1 PTVAEDDRHLD
12 HLEAGADRA
21 VGHLDLEGVAA
32 GLNRI
37 EVDRLQHLAAEALE
51 AAGHVG
57 DVDAED
63 QLRVGAA
70 AAADRLAQR
79 PPVAD
84 AAAGHVARAEHDV
97 GLPRRRQQPR
107 QVGGI
112 VGEVRVHLQDQ
123 PGTLGQGAAEAGDVG
138 GPEPFLDLAMQDA
151 DVAVALGE
159 ALGDRAGPV
168 RGAVVD
174 DQHPGRGR
182 KLRPR
187 GFDQGLDVLG
197 LVIGGE
203 DQPGGSGVGGRHRRR
218 CYSAAERATKD
229 GRPRVDNLKPMT
241 NAEIAAALE
250 ELGVLYELDGAVRYR
265 VLAYGTAANAIRESP
280 VSVAELAAKGKA
292 TDVPGVGKTLAE
304 KIDAL
309 LGTGEIP
316 AAVKLK
322 AKFPPTLIEVT
333 RVPGLGAKTAKLL
346 FDELGIASMEDL
358 KKAAEGERIREVKGL
373 GPKAEENVLASLER
387 LGEPGEGPG
396 RLLLSKVLPIAEE
409 LATALREHPAA
420 NRVEL
425 AGSARRWAETCKDID
440 IIATAEEPTA
450 LAEALVANPLIA
462 AAGTPGPNGVR
473 AQTHN
478 GVSVDLRIVAPAA
491 FGNLLQHFTGS
502 KAHNVQLRE
511 EAVGRGLSVS
521 EHGITDTESGKV
533 DLCVSEAKV
542 YERLGYAYI
551 EPELREGRGELKA
564 AREGKL
570 PDLIEVGDIKGD
582 LHSHT
587 TLSDGRN
594 TLAEM
599 AEAGRERGYAY
610 MAITDHSASHGF
622 GDHVTPDRLWER
634 IEEVRAWNKGK
645 KGFRLLAGSEINI
658 GLDGS
663 LDYPDDLV
671 E

>member
-1 PTVAEDDRHLD
+1 
-12 HLEAGADRA
+12 
-21 VGHLDLEGVAA
+21 
-32 GLNRI
+32 
-37 EVDRLQHLAAEALE
+37 
-51 AAGHVG
+51 
-57 DVDAED
+57 
-63 QLRVGAA
+63 
-70 AAADRLAQR
+70 
-79 PPVAD
+79 
-84 AAAGHVARAEHDV
+84 
-97 GLPRRRQQPR
+97 
-107 QVGGI
+107 
-112 VGEVRVHLQDQ
+112 
-123 PGTLGQGAAEAGDVG
+123 
-138 GPEPFLDLAMQDA
+138 
-151 DVAVALGE
+151 
-159 ALGDRAGPV
+159 
-168 RGAVVD
+168 
-174 DQHPGRGR
+174 
-182 KLRPR
+182 
-187 GFDQGLDVLG
+187 
-197 LVIGGE
+197 
-203 DQPGGSGVGGRHRRR
+203 
-218 CYSAAERATKD
+218 
-229 GRPRVDNLKPMT
+229 MT

-250 ELGVLYELDGAVRYR
+250 ELGVLYELDGAVKYR
-265 VLAYGTAANAIRESP
+265 VLAYSTAANAIRESP
-280 VSVAELAAKGKA
+280 VSVTELAAKGKA
-292 TDVPGVGKTLAE
+292 TDIPGVGKTLAE

-309 LGTGEIP
+309 LATGEIP

-322 AKFPPTLIEVT
+322 AKFPTTLIEVT

-358 KKAAEGERIREVKGL
+358 KKAAEGEKIREVKGL

-396 RLLLSKVLPIAEE
+396 RLLLSKVRPIAEE
-409 LATALREHPAA
+409 LAVALREHPAA
-420 NRVEL
+420 NRVEV

-450 LAEALVANPLIA
+450 LAEAMIANPLIA

-502 KAHNVQLRE
+502 KTHNVQLRE

-521 EHGITDTESGKV
+521 EHGITDTESGKTE
-533 DLCVSEAKV
+533 LCVSEAEV

-594 TLAEM
+594 TLEEM
-599 AEAGRERGYAY
+599 AEAGRDRGYAY

-622 GDHVTPDRLWER
+622 GDHVTPDRLWKR
-634 IEEVRAWNKGK
+634 IEEIRAWNKGK

-671 E
+671 EALDWVVASVHTSFSISPKEMTERVMEAIENPQINCIGHLTGRLIGRREPYGIDVEAVAEAAARTGTMIEINANPNRRDLSDRHARLAVDAGVTIVINTDAHGVDTLDNIAYGVATARRAWLTKADVANTRGWREFKKLLAPPR